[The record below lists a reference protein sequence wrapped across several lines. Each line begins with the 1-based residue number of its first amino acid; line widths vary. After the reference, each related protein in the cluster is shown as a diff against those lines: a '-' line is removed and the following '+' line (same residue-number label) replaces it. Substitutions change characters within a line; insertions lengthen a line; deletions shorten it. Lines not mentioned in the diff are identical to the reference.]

1 MASPGGVFVRRTEFD
16 DVQSIQ
22 ALVGDDHATY
32 AKRFGP
38 FDITS
43 LIETAS
49 LGITAP
55 IAISMVCVPE
65 SSILE

>member
-1 MASPGGVFVRRTEFD
+1 MASPGGVYVRRTEFD
-16 DVQSIQ
+16 DVHSIQ

-32 AKRFGP
+32 TKRFGQ

-49 LGITAP
+49 LGITAVLQP
-55 IAISMVCVPE
+55 
-65 SSILE
+65 